1 MALTSSFSPLSALLF
16 ELVTAWAQAQI
27 VIQWREQK
35 LGVKMNWTCEELSDD
50 CTSYE
55 NYLSE
60 LFFADDETLLASKV
74 DDLQT
79 MLSQVQI

>member
-1 MALTSSFSPLSALLF
+1 MRALT
-16 ELVTAWAQAQI
+16 
-27 VIQWREQK
+27 
-35 LGVKMNWTCEELSDD
+35 DD

-60 LFFADDETLLASKV
+60 LFFADDETLLATNV

-79 MLSQVQI
+79 MLSQVQICLRGVGLSISVKTT